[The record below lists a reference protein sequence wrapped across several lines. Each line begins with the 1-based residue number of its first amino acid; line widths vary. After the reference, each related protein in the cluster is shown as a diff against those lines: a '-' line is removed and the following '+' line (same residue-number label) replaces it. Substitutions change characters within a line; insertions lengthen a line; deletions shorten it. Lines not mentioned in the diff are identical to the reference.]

1 MPVKIVHPNHIE
13 IMGFGKVLLA
23 TPSAITS
30 AGDLHMGQIVEE
42 AALTARAFAVI
53 GKPTRD
59 SSEIQE
65 TGPRDQDLRKA
76 IEGFL
81 VEDGIRYVLEFEG
94 KVEPGV
100 EVVTPGDKTCSEST
114 LELVKLRLENAFPV
128 TMRETQGEGQSNG
141 LAGSYTRRDAGGEF
155 LVETV
160 RIVFGGEERQ
170 FSREK
175 VISVISEI
183 ADLLN
188 GRVGPSLAN

>member
-1 MPVKIVHPNHIE
+1 MPIKIVHPNHTE

-23 TPSAITS
+23 TPSAPTS
-30 AGDLHMGQIVEE
+30 AADLHMGQIAEE

-53 GKPTRD
+53 GKPTRV
-59 SSEIQE
+59 SSETQE
-65 TGPRDQDLRKA
+65 PELRDQDLRKA

-100 EVVTPGDKTCSEST
+100 EVVTAVGKTCSEST
-114 LELVKLRLENAFPV
+114 VELVKLRLENAFAV
-128 TMRETQGEGQSNG
+128 TMHEMQGKGQPNG
-141 LAGSYTRRDAGGEF
+141 LAASYARRDVRGEF

-160 RIVFGGEERQ
+160 RVVFGGEERK

-175 VISVISEI
+175 VIRVISEI

-188 GRVGPSLAN
+188 GRVGPSLAD

>member
-1 MPVKIVHPNHIE
+1 MPVKIVHLNHIE

-23 TPSAITS
+23 TSSTTS

-53 GKPTRD
+53 GKPTRN

-94 KVEPGV
+94 RAEPGV
-100 EVVTPGDKTCSEST
+100 EVV
-114 LELVKLRLENAFPV
+114 
-128 TMRETQGEGQSNG
+128 
-141 LAGSYTRRDAGGEF
+141 
-155 LVETV
+155 
-160 RIVFGGEERQ
+160 
-170 FSREK
+170 
-175 VISVISEI
+175 
-183 ADLLN
+183 
-188 GRVGPSLAN
+188 

>member
-1 MPVKIVHPNHIE
+1 MPVKIVHPSHVE
-13 IMGFGKVLLA
+13 IMGFGRVLLA
-23 TPSAITS
+23 TPSATAS
-30 AGDLHMGQIVEE
+30 AADLHMGQIAEE

-59 SSEIQE
+59 SSGTQE
-65 TGPRDQDLRKA
+65 GEPRDQDLRKA

-100 EVVTPGDKTCSEST
+100 EVVTAGGKTCSEST
-114 LELVKLRLENAFPV
+114 LELVKSRLENAFAV
-128 TMRETQGEGQSNG
+128 TFREMQGEAQPDG
-141 LAGSYTRRDAGGEF
+141 LAASYARRDVGGEF

-160 RIVFGGEERQ
+160 RVVFGGVERQ

-188 GRVGPSLAN
+188 GRVGPSLTN